1 MGQVCVSSKHFI
13 VVRKERGSQF
23 LDGLIKYF
31 ESLKV
36 GDPSDSSTTLG
47 PLSAEQGLN
56 DLIKQI
62 EIAESHRAHI
72 VMGGKRIDRPGFYME
87 PTIITDITKDNPI
100 FHEEAFGPVASPY
113 IVDNDEEAIQLANA
127 TKYGLGACTFGR
139 DTAHAQAIAARIDS
153 GMVWINSSPYFA
165 TELPFGGVKNSGFGR
180 ELGDLGIGEFVNR
193 KLVRAT

>member
-1 MGQVCVSSKHFI
+1 
-13 VVRKERGSQF
+13 
-23 LDGLIKYF
+23 
-31 ESLKV
+31 
-36 GDPSDSSTTLG
+36 
-47 PLSAEQGLN
+47 
-56 DLIKQI
+56 
-62 EIAESHRAHI
+62 
-72 VMGGKRIDRPGFYME
+72 MGGKRIDRPGFYME

-165 TELPFGGVKNSGFGR
+165 TELPFG
-180 ELGDLGIGEFVNR
+180 
-193 KLVRAT
+193 A